1 MSDEPNFNELLRK
14 PVDDAKR
21 PPALP
26 AGTYFGTITKQEYDK
41 TTSEKKTPLCRYM
54 VALESAHDS
63 IPAEDLDGIDLT
75 KRTMRREYYLTSEAD
90 WRLAEFLKS
99 CGIDTAGRSF
109 AETIPEA
116 IGKRVQVEVTRE
128 LNKKKPTDPPYNN
141 ISDMAGVPA

>member
-14 PVDDAKR
+14 PVDEAKR

-26 AGTYFGTITKQEYDK
+26 GGTYFGTITKQEYDK
-41 TTSEKKTPLCRYM
+41 ANNDKKTPFCRYH
-54 VALESAHDS
+54 VTLESAHES
-63 IPAEDLDGIDLT
+63 IPAEDLEGTDLT
-75 KRTMRREYYLTSEAD
+75 KKTMRREFYLTPEAD

-99 CGIDTAGRSF
+99 CGIDTSGRSF

-116 IGKRVQVEVTRE
+116 LGKRVQVEVTRE

-141 ISDMAGVPA
+141 ISDMTGVPA